1 MVRYGRCLPDGFLP
15 VYSVGSEAE
24 AKSLLMMACPTNL
37 AGEYI
42 ARELVGGQTL
52 ENLSKFGR
60 HLDLLHTRLV
70 ETGRCDCGS
79 TDT

>member
-24 AKSLLMMACPTNL
+24 AKSLLTMACPTNL

-42 ARELVGGQTL
+42 ARELVVEQTID
-52 ENLSKFGR
+52 NLLSFGER
-60 HLDLLHTRLV
+60 LDQLHTDLINQ
-70 ETGRCDCGS
+70 GRCDC
-79 TDT
+79 